1 MFIQYNNMWVVW
13 TKPSQDCDKIDF
25 RHGAVWNLA
34 AHIWFSAASA
44 CHTPSPFHRRSARSH
59 LWPCRNPQD
68 VMLIDVFV
76 RHRTHIPQ
84 TKELC
89 STRIIILALQFA
101 NEDMEL
107 AGLVEHRLDKL
118 VQLFFLGTLTGMVL
132 NHEKFDSS
140 IVLLVQPCLF
150 QLPLS
155 DQAHPSLGSQ

>member
-1 MFIQYNNMWVVW
+1 
-13 TKPSQDCDKIDF
+13 
-25 RHGAVWNLA
+25 
-34 AHIWFSAASA
+34 
-44 CHTPSPFHRRSARSH
+44 
-59 LWPCRNPQD
+59 
-68 VMLIDVFV
+68 MLIDVFV
-76 RHRTHIPQ
+76 RNRTHIPQ